1 LLVRRHAA
9 LLVAVKCLN
18 FWEQMRPSKEEIYEQ
33 IKLHNLYRVIRGEVC
48 IFKTPPH
55 VNAELLPTDHD
66 QLLIQGLY
74 PLATEYSPAF
84 IQRELDLALRV
95 AASDGI
101 GVFCAIRC
109 YFMQICNEDNGDSN
123 IKLDRVGLAQF
134 LTSRY
139 FALLDELKVLILA
152 EQPDYPDYA
161 QRMALRYLT
170 ILKDKHKVQ
179 LTAP

>member
-1 LLVRRHAA
+1 
-9 LLVAVKCLN
+9 
-18 FWEQMRPSKEEIYEQ
+18 MRPSKEEIYEQ
-33 IKLHNLYRVIRGEVC
+33 IKSHNLYRVIRGEVC
-48 IFKTPPH
+48 IFETPSH

-66 QLLIQGLY
+66 QLLIQALY
-74 PLATEYSPAF
+74 PLATQYSAAF

-123 IKLDRVGLAQF
+123 IKLDREKLPQF
-134 LTSRY
+134 LTARY
-139 FALLDELKVLILA
+139 FAAQEELKSLTMA
-152 EQPDYPDYA
+152 EQPDVPAYG

-170 ILKDKHKVQ
+170 ILQEKHAVQ
-179 LTAP
+179 LAVN